1 MPYLATT
8 RSKPLSTAV
17 VTAVVSLA
25 LSTGVFAQ
33 TVVEIGAGSMPI
45 NAQVATATAITMI
58 TGEIV
63 DELDVDRYKIT
74 IDDPESFSA
83 STDGH
88 GGTMSDT
95 RLFLFDADGRAV
107 YFNDDANAST
117 LLSTLPPPAGG
128 LGPATPGDYF
138 LAIASYS
145 RLPVDAS
152 SARLFFEP
160 DVDPVAYTDVLGPH
174 PGTDDPIAFWE
185 GGENLDEGTYEI
197 TITGVNGTLA
207 AQYATYE
214 VLMEGFSAIVQWEAS
229 DETNT
234 TAYEVE
240 VRSGDAELFEP
251 QGYVVARGAGTV
263 YTLRVDDLLPGVAA
277 FRIRD
282 LRLDGSFSYGP
293 VVESTVDLLQAYEL
307 SDPYP
312 NPFTS
317 AADFTVGVQTAQQVV
332 VEVYD
337 VLGRRVASLLNMD
350 LPANAMQRLTF
361 DGSALPSGVY
371 MIRVEGEH
379 FADTRPVTL
388 LD

>member
-1 MPYLATT
+1 MLYLATM
-8 RSKPLSTAV
+8 RSKPLATAV
-17 VTAVVSLA
+17 VTAVLSLA
-25 LSTGVFAQ
+25 LNTGVFGQ
-33 TVVEIGAGSMPI
+33 TVAEIGAGSMPI
-45 NAQVATATAITMI
+45 NAQVATATAITLI
-58 TGEIV
+58 TGEIF
-63 DELDVDRYKIT
+63 DEVDVDMYKIT

-83 STDGH
+83 STVGH
-88 GGTMSDT
+88 GGTMDDT

-107 YFNDDANAST
+107 YFNDDDNSTT
-117 LLSTLPPPAGG
+117 LLSTLPLPDGG
-128 LGPATPGDYF
+128 LGPTAPGDYF
-138 LAIASYS
+138 LALVAYS
-145 RLPVDAS
+145 RHPVDAS
-152 SARLFFEP
+152 SVRLFYEP
-160 DVDPVAYTDVLGPH
+160 DIDPVDYTDVLGPN
-174 PGTDDPIAFWE
+174 PATDDPIAFWE
-185 GGENLDEGTYEI
+185 GGDNFDEGTYEI

-207 AQYATYE
+207 AQYATFE
-214 VLMEGFSAIVQWEAS
+214 VLMEGSSAIVQWEAS
-229 DETNT
+229 NETNT
-234 TAYEVE
+234 TGYEVE

-251 QGYVVARGAGTV
+251 HGYVAARGAGTV

-293 VVESTVDLLQAYEL
+293 VVESTVDLQGYEL

-317 AADFTVGVQTAQQVV
+317 AADFTVGVQAAQQVV

-337 VLGRRVASLLNMD
+337 ILGRRVASLLNMG
-350 LPANAMQRLTF
+350 LPANALQRLTF

-371 MIRVEGEH
+371 MIRVEGEN